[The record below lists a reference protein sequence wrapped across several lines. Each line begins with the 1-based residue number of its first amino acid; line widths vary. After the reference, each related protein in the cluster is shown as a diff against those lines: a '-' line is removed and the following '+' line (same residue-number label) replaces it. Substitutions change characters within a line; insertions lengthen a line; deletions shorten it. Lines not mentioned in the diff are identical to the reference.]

1 MIIVGRWYTLRIP
14 KIYLE
19 TTIFNY
25 YFDEERD
32 AHSATVKLFEEIKQ
46 GKYEAYT
53 SDYVTKELEKATEDK
68 RTKMLNLV
76 IEYNIIVLEFNRE
89 AERLGDI
96 YVSEGIIPVKYRTD
110 GVHIATATVNDLD
123 MILSLN
129 FKHIVKKKTIE
140 MTELVNIKE
149 NYKKVSIY
157 APMEVVEDDE

>member
-1 MIIVGRWYTLRIP
+1 
-14 KIYLE
+14 
-19 TTIFNY
+19 
-25 YFDEERD
+25 
-32 AHSATVKLFEEIKQ
+32 
-46 GKYEAYT
+46 
-53 SDYVTKELEKATEDK
+53 
-68 RTKMLNLV
+68 MLNLV